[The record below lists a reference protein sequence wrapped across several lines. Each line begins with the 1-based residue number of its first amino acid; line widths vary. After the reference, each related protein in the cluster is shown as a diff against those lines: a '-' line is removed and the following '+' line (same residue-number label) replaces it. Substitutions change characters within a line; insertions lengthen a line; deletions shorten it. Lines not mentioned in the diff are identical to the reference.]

1 MGVTTSTMWHWILLL
16 LGAYLTTGVPEED
29 MKKMYVCPPDFVR
42 NGNSCYFFS
51 THMAT
56 WQEAHFECKDRD
68 SELARLEK
76 GWEDRNM
83 RSYLNKPELAHLER
97 WIGGIYNWE
106 TKRWVWGA
114 TGRRVGYQGFSRRSP
129 TEDPKWHCIVM
140 DPVMMYKW
148 GIRSCVHRK
157 HYICEKPLQ
166 VVMVPVDNKIRQH
179 SERQSNRRR
188 RPQLHTQQQRV
199 L

>member
-1 MGVTTSTMWHWILLL
+1 MTS
-16 LGAYLTTGVPEED
+16 
-29 MKKMYVCPPDFVR
+29 
-42 NGNSCYFFS
+42 NS
-51 THMAT
+51 
-56 WQEAHFECKDRD
+56 WQRLWSQITFRTIYNNLK
-68 SELARLEK
+68 SVSISAR
-76 GWEDRNM
+76 
-83 RSYLNKPELAHLER
+83 LER

-114 TGRRVGYQGFSRRSP
+114 TGRRVSYHGFSRRSP

-148 GIRSCVHRK
+148 GTRSCVHRK

-166 VVMVPVDNKIRQH
+166 VVMVSENNQVRQH
-179 SERQSNRRR
+179 SARRSNRRR
-188 RPQLHTQQQRV
+188 RPQLHVQQQSV